1 MAHVFVAQGRLD
13 DASKAMREFVAIQ
26 PSADA
31 FVFLAEVAL
40 ARGKPE
46 EVEPLADAAQSL
58 ESAHGG
64 ARIARAKLYMSQGRY
79 DEAIAAFEEALRV
92 DPVRALGMASAGL
105 ATAKALR
112 DKAGG

>member
-1 MAHVFVAQGRLD
+1 
-13 DASKAMREFVAIQ
+13 
-26 PSADA
+26 
-31 FVFLAEVAL
+31 
-40 ARGKPE
+40 
-46 EVEPLADAAQSL
+46 
-58 ESAHGG
+58 
-64 ARIARAKLYMSQGRY
+64 MSQGRY